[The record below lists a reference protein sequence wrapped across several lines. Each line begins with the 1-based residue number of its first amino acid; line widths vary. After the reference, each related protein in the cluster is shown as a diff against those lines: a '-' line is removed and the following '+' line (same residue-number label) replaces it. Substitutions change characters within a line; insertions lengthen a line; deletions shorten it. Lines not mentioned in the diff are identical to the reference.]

1 LTSAGD
7 YWLYAVYGG
16 DGNNGGSNSPCAPT
30 SSQEITVSPLTPTI
44 TTAPNATTVA
54 MGKTPPTLKDTATLL
69 GGYSP
74 TGTITFTLYYD
85 SGTTAVD
92 TETVNVSG
100 NGSYSTPKGYTLPNT
115 SVAYA
120 GFYQWDATYSGDTN
134 NVTVSDVNDPLEAV
148 TVTAAGQVAFGY
160 GWYNIAGVGTTNF
173 GFNVF
178 QVAKS
183 STYQGQL
190 NVVTPGKWWFQANV
204 SSLGLTSTTQ
214 AQIVGTGTLYSWSAS
229 ANKGHGGWLL
239 VKSGVAYKA
248 TATAATKTALASF
261 GITINYTPTTGLPN
275 SLPMN
280 LTHGGILIF

>member
-1 LTSAGD
+1 MDETRPRRRTFSL
-7 YWLYAVYGG
+7 
-16 DGNNGGSNSPCAPT
+16 
-30 SSQEITVSPLTPTI
+30 
-44 TTAPNATTVA
+44 NAQ
-54 MGKTPPTLKDTATLL
+54 D
-69 GGYSP
+69 
-74 TGTITFTLYYD
+74 
-85 SGTTAVD
+85 
-92 TETVNVSG
+92 VN
-100 NGSYSTPKGYTLPNT
+100 YTQPNT

-120 GFYQWDATYSGDTN
+120 GFYQWDATYSGDAN

-148 TVTAAGQVAFGY
+148 AVTAAGQVAFGY

-190 NVVTPGKWWFQANV
+190 NVVTPGKWWFQGNV
-204 SSLGLTSTTQ
+204 TSLGLTSTTQ

-229 ANKGHGGWLL
+229 LNKGHGGWVL

-248 TATAATKTALASF
+248 TADAATKTTLASF
-261 GITINYTPTTGLPN
+261 GIPINYTLLAGLPN
-275 SLPMN
+275 SSPMN